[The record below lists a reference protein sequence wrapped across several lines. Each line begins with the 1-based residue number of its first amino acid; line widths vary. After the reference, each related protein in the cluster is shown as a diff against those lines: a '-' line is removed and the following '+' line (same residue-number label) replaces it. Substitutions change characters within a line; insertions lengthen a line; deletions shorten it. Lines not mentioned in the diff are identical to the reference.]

1 MGSDCRRDLQAAV
14 KGEATAREDHKARSV
29 VLPGTEMLLRGE
41 LLPEAL
47 PGNRSWTAALARLA
61 AF

>member
-47 PGNRSWTAALARLA
+47 PGNRS
-61 AF
+61 